1 MYQNQFDKLLNNKK
15 VPNSVMFFGESH
27 FLIDRYFEKL
37 KKYFDVDEVVTFY
50 NFDYS
55 LDNAIGSV
63 SQGSLFAERTLL
75 VIKSDDK
82 ISAKDLKVLIEIVK
96 NSKDNFFA
104 YLYYG
109 DDYRVSQKAF
119 MRTDKKA
126 EFVRFFNPNDQ
137 NILNII
143 WEETHKLNYEISR
156 DGAVQLIHLKNSN
169 LSLIMI
175 EIQKLANFGKP
186 LLDRNDILES
196 VSPSVDI
203 ELDQIIEYFFKSKN
217 FQKLMQFVDIKAM
230 DEIMTISYMVKFVE
244 ELYFFR
250 SAFETGNPT
259 DAFAV
264 LGRKL
269 PPQVEQAKQRN
280 SQIFNISQISKFLT
294 ILMSAELKFKSGQVG
309 DKNAFFVATLLKLVK

>member
-1 MYQNQFDKLLNNKK
+1 MYQNQFDKLLDNKK

-27 FLIDRYFEKL
+27 FLIDKYFEKL

-63 SQGSLFAERTLL
+63 SQGSLFAEKTLL

-82 ISAKDLKVLIEIVK
+82 ISSKDLKIIIETVK
-96 NSKDNFFA
+96 NSKDNFFL

-109 DDYRVSQKAF
+109 DDYRVSQKSF

-137 NILNII
+137 NILNMI
-143 WEETHKLNYEISR
+143 WEETHKLNYEISK
-156 DGAVQLIHLKNSN
+156 DGAVQLIHLKSSN
-169 LSLIMI
+169 LSFIMS

-186 LLDRNDILES
+186 LLDKNNILEA
-196 VSPSVDI
+196 VAPSVDI
-203 ELDQIIEYFFKSKN
+203 ELDRMIEYFFQSKN

-259 DAFAV
+259 DAFSV

-280 SQIFNISQISKFLT
+280 SQIFNISQISKYLT